1 MARVVEYLDGIAP
14 PHFGHMNLDDSDYP
28 SAAVSSSSFTTT
40 TASSSSSSFASSS
53 SATVPQLDSVTLP
66 PSAMINRGLVRACR
80 VLVAE
85 DSPTVLKLEL
95 HLLQTS
101 ESSGLRGV

>member
-28 SAAVSSSSFTTT
+28 SAAVSSPSFTTT
-40 TASSSSSSFASSS
+40 TASSSSSS
-53 SATVPQLDSVTLP
+53 ATVPQLDSVKLP
-66 PSAMINRGLVRACR
+66 PSAMINRGLARACR

-95 HLLQTS
+95 HLHKARAYGPHPIS
-101 ESSGLRGV
+101 